1 MRTKATLLPAAALA
15 AVLAAVPVPGQEA
28 SIDEVT
34 SYHAW
39 LAANEAKETA
49 KAVESARA
57 YLEKFPT
64 GQYADYLTKWLAATQ
79 WSQFNEAIKKKDM
92 AEMVR
97 IGQGRLKQDPKDLSY
112 LYWMA
117 LNLRQNQLLSST
129 PSTHAKEAADFS
141 RRAIELIGA
150 GGRPEGVD
158 AAKWDKDANL
168 AWLHQN
174 LALVAAKGGNTAEA
188 LKEYEVSTGL
198 APKDAAIVARN
209 SLGCGSLEKSL
220 YDAAV
225 QKYQALPE
233 PERTGESPTP
243 AAQAAI
249 DEANRHADA
258 AIECWARFL
267 GATAGS
273 TAQDLRTRIETALA
287 ALYQYRHP
295 DSPEGYKELVAK
307 QTLAP

>member
-1 MRTKATLLPAAALA
+1 MRTKATLLAAAALA
-15 AVLAAVPVPGQEA
+15 ITLAAQQAAGQEA
-28 SIDEVT
+28 DIEEVT

-49 KAVESARA
+49 KAVEAAQA
-57 YLEKFPT
+57 YLEKFPS
-64 GQYADYLTKWLAATQ
+64 GQYAEYLTKWLTAAR
-79 WSQFNEAIKKKDM
+79 WAQFQEAIKKKDM

-97 IGQGRLKQDPKDLSY
+97 IGQTRLKQDPKDLTF

-117 LNLRQNQLLSST
+117 LNLRQNQLLSPA
-129 PSTHAKEAADFS
+129 PSTHAKEAAEFS
-141 RRAIELIGA
+141 RRAIELIEA
-150 GGRPEGVD
+150 GGKPEGVD

-174 LALVAAKGGNTAEA
+174 LALVAAKEGNAAEA
-188 LKEYEVSTGL
+188 LKAYEVSTGL

-209 SLGCGSLEKSL
+209 TLGCGSLEKNL

-233 PERTGESPTP
+233 AERTGDSPSA

-258 AIECWARFL
+258 AIECWAKFL

-273 TAQDLRTRIETALA
+273 TAQDLRSKIEAALA

-295 DSPEGYKELVAK
+295 DAPEGYKELVTK
-307 QTLAP
+307 YTLAP